1 MVEIEADDSGW
12 KMESII
18 ASGPTDNDHKKHI
31 YLEKWEGF
39 THEENTWESYENV
52 KESAEDLL
60 KEFYEKNPAM
70 ERDSRY
76 GQEKEKIKKKRLNR
90 RKKKAF

>member
-18 ASGPTDNDHKKHI
+18 ASGPSDHDHKKHV
-31 YLEKWEGF
+31 YLVKWEGL
-39 THEENTWESYENV
+39 THQENTWESYDNV

-60 KEFYEKNPAM
+60 KEFYEKNPTM
-70 ERDSRY
+70 EKDSRY
-76 GQEKEKIKKKRLNR
+76 GKEKIGKRKLNK
-90 RKKKAF
+90 RKRKVI